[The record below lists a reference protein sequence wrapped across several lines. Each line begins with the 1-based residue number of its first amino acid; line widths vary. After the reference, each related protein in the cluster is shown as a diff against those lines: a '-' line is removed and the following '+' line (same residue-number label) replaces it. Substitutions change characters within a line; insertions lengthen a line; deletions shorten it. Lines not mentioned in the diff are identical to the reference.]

1 MSILGELK
9 RRNVLRVGAL
19 YGAVAWLL
27 LQIADVI
34 VEPLGLPAWTM
45 RMLIVLVAI
54 GFVVALVVAWSYEL
68 TPEGLVPDAEA
79 VPPGRAGLARGRL
92 LDFVII
98 GVLCAALAYFLVNRS
113 GDGAEDSAPSAFRAP
128 TLAVLPFKSLGTA
141 TDDGYFADGLSEEL
155 LNVLA
160 AVDGLRV
167 AGRTS
172 SFYFKDRATDL
183 REIGRQLG
191 VAHILEGSV
200 RRSGG
205 KIRVTAQLVDAN
217 DGFNLWSGTY
227 DRELT
232 DVLAIQDEIGRAV
245 AQALQLELLG
255 PGPGAPDAPRQANPQ
270 AYQFYLVARARLR
283 ERGLENLRS
292 AVQLFDRAIGADRA
306 FADAYAGK
314 AMALLLLTSNHDDGD
329 PNERHLAAQ
338 AAIRR
343 ALELDASSS
352 EALTAAGVHA
362 HMRAAFLGEPPPA
375 EADRYFERAL
385 ASNPRSTAA
394 MYWYGR
400 YLRDSEPQRSLELM
414 ERVLAIDPL
423 ELPAAVSRAGTLSAM
438 GRGEDARAEYERV
451 LQLYPESPTVLR
463 SLVGNEVAWG
473 RLAQA
478 HALAL
483 RLERVAPDSADPWDQ
498 LLPAQID
505 ASLGRESA
513 ARTRLAK
520 LTGTPLADWV
530 RLAMLAILD
539 RDYAALARIDRQ
551 AATNDAAA
559 RRALVYSALLA
570 GRDSESLEAARS
582 IAPQLFED
590 PPVAP
595 QGFACPAAYV
605 ALALERSGNTDRARR
620 VAAAGLA
627 TLESLPGLQ
636 EPNYVACRSELLQ
649 MTGRLDEAIAEFTR
663 AVDLGFRGV
672 ILGAPV
678 PIEDDPLFRR
688 VASDPRMR
696 QQLERIRADL
706 EQQRRE
712 VELAA
717 DAGKEKAASG

>member
-1 MSILGELK
+1 MSIFRELK

-45 RMLIVLVAI
+45 RMLIVLITI
-54 GFVVALVVAWSYEL
+54 GFVLALVVAWTYEL

-79 VPPGRAGLARGRL
+79 LPPGGAGLARGRL

-113 GDGAEDSAPSAFRAP
+113 GDDADASAPTAFRPP
-128 TLAVLPFKSLGTA
+128 TLAVLPFQSLSTA
-141 TDDGYFADGLSEEL
+141 ADDGYFADGLSEEL
-155 LNVLA
+155 LNLLA
-160 AVDGLRV
+160 GVEGLRV

-172 SFYFKDRATDL
+172 SFYFKGRDTDL
-183 REIGRQLG
+183 QEIGRQLG

-200 RRSGG
+200 RRSGS

-217 DGFNLWSGTY
+217 DGFNLWSGAY

-245 AQALQLELLG
+245 AKALQVELLG
-255 PGPGAPDAPRQANPQ
+255 PAPDAQAAPRQANPQ
-270 AYQFYLVARARLR
+270 AYQYYLVARARLR

-314 AMALLLLTSNHDDGD
+314 AMALLLLSNNHDDGD
-329 PNERHLAAQ
+329 PNERHLTAQ

-362 HMRAAFLGEPPPA
+362 HMRADFLGEPPPA

-400 YLRDSEPQRSLELM
+400 YLRESDPQRSLELM
-414 ERVLAIDPL
+414 ERVLEIDPL

-438 GRGEDARAEYERV
+438 GRGEEASAEYARV
-451 LQLYPESPTVLR
+451 LHVYPESPTMLR
-463 SLVGNEVAWG
+463 SYIANEVAWG
-473 RLAQA
+473 RLAHA

-483 RLERVAPDSADPWDQ
+483 RLTELSSGVDPWDH

-505 ASLGRESA
+505 ASLGREAA
-513 ARTRLAK
+513 ARERIAK
-520 LTGTPLADWV
+520 LAGTPLADWV
-530 RLAMLAILD
+530 REGMLAILD
-539 RDYAALARIDRQ
+539 GDYEALMRIDRRV
-551 AATNDAAA
+551 ASVDPAA
-559 RRALVYSALLA
+559 RRALVYSALLG
-570 GRDSESLEAARS
+570 GRDRESLEAARS
-582 IAPQLFED
+582 VAPQLFED
-590 PPVAP
+590 PPVVP
-595 QGFACPAAYV
+595 QGFVCQSAYV
-605 ALALERSGNTDRARR
+605 ALALERVGETDHARR
-620 VAAAGLA
+620 VAEAGLA
-627 TLESLPGLQ
+627 TLQSLPGRQ
-636 EPNYVACRSELLQ
+636 EPNDVACRSGLLQ
-649 MTGRLDEAIAEFTR
+649 MSGRTDEAVAEFTR
-663 AVDLGFRGV
+663 AVDLGFRGA

-688 VASDPRMR
+688 VASDPRM
-696 QQLERIRADL
+696 QTQLARIRADL
-706 EQQRRE
+706 DLQRRE
-712 VELAA
+712 VERAA
-717 DAGKEKAASG
+717 RLEKEKAASG